1 MKLAGRSPSMEIT
14 YHGHSCFEFSAD
26 GKRIIVDP
34 FITGNGHTH
43 VDPASI
49 KVDAVLV
56 THGHGDHLGD
66 AVAIAKNN
74 DVQIIGVFELVGYVE
89 KHGAKGHPL
98 HIGGSHTFDF
108 GTVKAVLAL
117 HGSASPEGDYLGNPC
132 GFIIEMGGKTIYFAG
147 DTGLFG
153 DMKLIGDLYK
163 PDIAILPI
171 GDNFTMGPDDAVTAA
186 GFLNSEIII
195 PCHYNTFPVIET
207 DPHEFV
213 AKLES
218 KGIHGKVMEFDSSET
233 F

>member
-1 MKLAGRSPSMEIT
+1 MQIT
-14 YHGHSCFEFSAD
+14 YHGHSCFVFEAD

-34 FITGNGHTH
+34 FISGNPHTKI
-43 VDPASI
+43 DPASI

-74 DVQIIGVFELVGYVE
+74 DAPIIGVFELVGYAE
-89 KHGAKGHPL
+89 SKGASGHPL
-98 HIGGSHTFDF
+98 HIGGGFDFDF
-108 GTVKAVLAL
+108 GRVTAVQAL

-132 GFIIEMGGKTIYFAG
+132 GFIIRMGGKTVYFAG

-153 DMKLIGDLYK
+153 DMRLLGELYS
-163 PDIAILPI
+163 PDIAVIPI
-171 GDNFTMGPDDAVTAA
+171 GDNFTMGPDDALVAA
-186 GFLNSEIII
+186 RMISAKVVI

-207 DPHEFV
+207 DPYAFV
-213 AKLES
+213 MRLGEKGLE
-218 KGIHGKVMEFDSSET
+218 GRVIGFDSTES